1 MKNSN
6 DILSFIPQRKPFVMI
21 DTLLLADDTITRTN
35 FTISADNIFCINN
48 EFSEAGLMENI
59 AQTVA
64 VGAGRRVRNE
74 NKEVS
79 VGYIGAIENFEVFS
93 LPKIN
98 DVLLTE
104 VIVTDTI
111 LNMINVKGKI
121 SCNGLQIA
129 QCEMKIITNSKG

>member
-1 MKNSN
+1 MNTSE
-6 DILSFIPQRKPFVMI
+6 DILSFIPQREPFVMI
-21 DTLLLADDTITRTN
+21 DTLLFADDTITRTN

-79 VGYIGAIENFEVFS
+79 VGYIGAVKNFEVFS

-121 SCNGLQIA
+121 SCNGIQIA

>member
-1 MKNSN
+1 MNTSD
-6 DILSFIPQRKPFVMI
+6 DILSFIPQREPFVMI
-21 DTLLLADDTITRTN
+21 DTLLFADETTARTN
-35 FTISADNIFCINN
+35 FTISADNIFCTNN

-64 VGAGRRVRNE
+64 VGAGRRVRNG

-79 VGYIGAIENFEVFS
+79 VGYIGAVKNFEIFS

-104 VIVTDTI
+104 VVVTDTI
-111 LNMINVKGKI
+111 FNMINVKGNI
-121 SCNGLQIA
+121 SCNGSQIA
-129 QCEMKIITNSKG
+129 QCEMKVFTNSIG